1 MSEDDLA
8 GASSLADM
16 EDTLGGRLAHA
27 RDSAGLTLEKVAREM
42 NLHPATINYW
52 EADRAAPSSDSLEKL
67 AAILGVSALWLK
79 TGFGNGPE
87 DAITSDD
94 LPSPA
99 VSRAITR
106 RNFRRGRFSG
116 V

>member
-1 MSEDDLA
+1 MSDDLIA
-8 GASSLADM
+8 GPSGLADM

-52 EADRAAPSSDSLEKL
+52 EADRAAPSPESLERL
-67 AAILGVSALWLK
+67 AGVLGVSTLWLK

-87 DAITSDD
+87 NHP
-94 LPSPA
+94 LPEDVPA
-99 VSRAITR
+99 PVMSRAVNRKAT
-106 RNFRRGRFSG
+106 RRGRFTR
-116 V
+116 